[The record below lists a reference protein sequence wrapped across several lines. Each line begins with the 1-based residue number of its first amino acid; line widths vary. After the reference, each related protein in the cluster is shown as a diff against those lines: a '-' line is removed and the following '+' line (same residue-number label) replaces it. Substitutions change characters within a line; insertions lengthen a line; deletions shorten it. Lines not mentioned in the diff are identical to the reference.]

1 MTLGTLAA
9 TEGLEPLETVCCAA
23 FPMPRNPVIDW
34 KRRNSV
40 RQFRLLLSSALT
52 AALVTTTAVIA
63 LPSPASAATTTYKA
77 TIKRTSYGVPHISA
91 TDLGSAAF
99 GQGWAYAEDRF
110 CDLMD
115 QVIKVRSQRAKFF
128 GAGPDFANLITDYG
142 YLQLGVMDLAR
153 QQNAQ
158 LSTEER
164 QILDGY
170 VAGFNGLLTK
180 VGAAHVP
187 GWCAGQP
194 WVGPI
199 TAVDVLAYER
209 DLALL
214 ASGDNLLAPAFA
226 AQPPGSAVAFASVA
240 PQVRQGVQQIRDF
253 KNAAGTALGSNGW
266 ALGADKSQTGKGLL
280 LANPHF
286 PWEGEL
292 RFWESQVTVP
302 GNLNVYGAS
311 LGGLPGVQIGFTDKV
326 AWTHTIST
334 GTRFTFY
341 LMTLDGDAT
350 HYLVDGQREAMTSKT
365 FTIQVKQPDGT
376 LAPVSRTLYSTRY
389 GPVLDLS
396 SIDPSLGW
404 TDATA
409 ISYRDANITN
419 DKMLHQW
426 FNIARAA
433 DTNGINAAV
442 AGDQGIPWVNVI
454 ATDAK
459 GNAYYADPSQ
469 TPLLT
474 PDAQAVW
481 ASPDNPLGLL
491 DGSSSAFAW
500 QNAPGQRSQG
510 LVPFSQQPKLTRRD
524 YTFNAND
531 SHYVP
536 NANQQLVGFN
546 LLQGPEGTPLTVRSR
561 QNVKLIE
568 ATAKF
573 SVAAIG
579 AALYGDTSFTSDQ
592 LTSAVAASCRGTI
605 TVDGST
611 VNLNQPAT
619 VLQSW
624 DRRFDPASR
633 GAILWRETVAA
644 VIAANPGSLTAGP
657 AMWGVPFS
665 PGDPAHTPRGV
676 PTNRTPLCQGLA
688 RATLLLQS
696 RGIPLNAPLS
706 QLQYTVKNGVKIPV
720 PGSNEN
726 VGIANA
732 VYYQFPGQA
741 ASSTSLEPGMDLG
754 TLFSDKTDMTTKGY
768 PVNYGTS
775 FVLTMGFTTAG
786 PSAKALLTFG
796 ESANPASPNFSD
808 QTRLFSNKQLRDAW
822 FTDAQISGDT
832 KSIEVLV
839 QVTIG

>member
-1 MTLGTLAA
+1 
-9 TEGLEPLETVCCAA
+9 
-23 FPMPRNPVIDW
+23 
-34 KRRNSV
+34 V
-40 RQFRLLLSSALT
+40 RQFRLLLNSAV
-52 AALVTTTAVIA
+52 AAVLVTTAVTA

-91 TDLGSAAF
+91 NDVGSAAF

-115 QVIKVRSQRAKFF
+115 QVVKVRSQRAKFF

-153 QQNAQ
+153 QQNAA

-226 AQPPGSAVAFASVA
+226 AQPPGSAVALAAATKQVA
-240 PQVRQGVQQIRDF
+240 PQVRQGFQQLQDF
-253 KNAAGTALGSNGW
+253 RNAASTGLGSNGW

-341 LMTLDGDAT
+341 SVTLDGDST

-365 FTIQVKQPDGT
+365 FTIQVRQPNGT
-376 LAPVSRTLYSTRY
+376 LQSQSRTLYNTRY

-404 TDATA
+404 TDVSA
-409 ISYRDANITN
+409 ITYRDANITN

-433 DTNGINAAV
+433 DTNGISSALAA
-442 AGDQGIPWVNVI
+442 DQGIPWVNVI
-454 ATDAK
+454 ASDAK
-459 GNAYYADPSQ
+459 GNAFYADPSQ

-491 DGSSSAFAW
+491 DGSDSHFAW
-500 QNAPGQRSQG
+500 QNAPGQRSRG
-510 LVPFSQQPKLTRRD
+510 LVPYSQQPKLTRRD

-568 ATAKF
+568 STAKF

-579 AALYGDTSFTSDQ
+579 TALFGDTSFTSDQ
-592 LTSAVAASCRGTI
+592 LAAAVIASCKGNI
-605 TVDGST
+605 AVDGKT
-611 VNLNQPAT
+611 VNLTPSAN

-624 DRRFDPASR
+624 DKKFDPASR
-633 GAILWRETVAA
+633 GAILWRETIAA
-644 VIAANPGSLTAGP
+644 VIADNPGALTSGT

-665 PGDPAHTPRGV
+665 PGDPAHTPRGA
-676 PTNRTPLCQGLA
+676 PTDRTELCQGLA

-696 RGIPLNAPLS
+696 LGIALNAPLS

-754 TLFSDKTDMTTKGY
+754 TPVNDKTDMTTKGY

-775 FVLTMGFTTAG
+775 FLLTMGYTTSG

-822 FTDAQISGDT
+822 YTDAQISGDT

-839 QVTIG
+839 QITIT

>member
-1 MTLGTLAA
+1 M
-9 TEGLEPLETVCCAA
+9 
-23 FPMPRNPVIDW
+23 
-34 KRRNSV
+34 
-40 RQFRLLLSSALT
+40 RQSRLLLSSAL
-52 AALVTTTAVIA
+52 AAVLVTTTAVLA

-91 TDLGSAAF
+91 NDIGSAAF

-128 GAGPDFANLITDYG
+128 GAGPDFANVITDYG

-170 VAGFNGLLTK
+170 VAGFNGLLTR

-226 AQPPGSAVAFASVA
+226 AQPPGSAVALANVA
-240 PQVRQGVQQIRDF
+240 PQVRAGFSNIQDF

-266 ALGADKSQTGKGLL
+266 AIGADKSPTGKGLL

-302 GNLNVYGAS
+302 NNLNVYGAS
-311 LGGLPGVQIGFTDKV
+311 LGGIPGVQIGFTDKV

-341 LMTLDGDAT
+341 SVNLVPGTPT
-350 HYLVDGQREAMTSKT
+350 SYYVDGQPQAMSSKT
-365 FTIQVKQPDGT
+365 FTIQVKQPNGA
-376 LAPVSRTLYSTRY
+376 LQSQSRTLYSTRY

-396 SIDPSLGW
+396 SIDPALGW
-404 TDATA
+404 NTDITNTA
-409 ISYRDANITN
+409 ITYRDANITN

-433 DTNGINAAV
+433 DVNGINNAM
-442 AGDQGIPWVNVI
+442 AGDQGIPWVNMI
-454 ATDAK
+454 ASDAN

-474 PDAQAVW
+474 PTAQAIW

-491 DGSSSAFAW
+491 DGSDSANAW
-500 QNAPGQRSQG
+500 QTAPGSDPKGWCRS
-510 LVPFSQQPKLTRRD
+510 
-524 YTFNAND
+524 
-531 SHYVP
+531 
-536 NANQQLVGFN
+536 
-546 LLQGPEGTPLTVRSR
+546 
-561 QNVKLIE
+561 
-568 ATAKF
+568 
-573 SVAAIG
+573 
-579 AALYGDTSFTSDQ
+579 
-592 LTSAVAASCRGTI
+592 
-605 TVDGST
+605 
-611 VNLNQPAT
+611 
-619 VLQSW
+619 
-624 DRRFDPASR
+624 
-633 GAILWRETVAA
+633 
-644 VIAANPGSLTAGP
+644 
-657 AMWGVPFS
+657 
-665 PGDPAHTPRGV
+665 
-676 PTNRTPLCQGLA
+676 
-688 RATLLLQS
+688 
-696 RGIPLNAPLS
+696 
-706 QLQYTVKNGVKIPV
+706 
-720 PGSNEN
+720 
-726 VGIANA
+726 
-732 VYYQFPGQA
+732 
-741 ASSTSLEPGMDLG
+741 ASS
-754 TLFSDKTDMTTKGY
+754 
-768 PVNYGTS
+768 
-775 FVLTMGFTTAG
+775 
-786 PSAKALLTFG
+786 PS
-796 ESANPASPNFSD
+796 
-808 QTRLFSNKQLRDAW
+808 
-822 FTDAQISGDT
+822 
-832 KSIEVLV
+832 
-839 QVTIG
+839 

>member
-1 MTLGTLAA
+1 
-9 TEGLEPLETVCCAA
+9 
-23 FPMPRNPVIDW
+23 
-34 KRRNSV
+34 V
-40 RQFRLLLSSALT
+40 RQFRQLLSSVV
-52 AALVTTTAVIA
+52 AAVLVTTTAVIA

-91 TDLGSAAF
+91 NDVGSAAF

-115 QVIKVRSQRAKFF
+115 QVIKVRSQRSKFF
-128 GAGPDFANLITDYG
+128 GAGADFGNVITDYG

-153 QQNAQ
+153 QQNAR

-170 VAGFNGLLTK
+170 VAGFNGLLNK

-226 AQPPGSAVAFASVA
+226 AQPPTSAVALARAKLAAAQVA
-240 PQVRQGVQQIRDF
+240 PQVRQGFQNIQDF
-253 KNAAGTALGSNGW
+253 KNAAGSALGSNGW
-266 ALGADKSQTGKGLL
+266 AIGANKSQTGKGLL

-302 GNLNVYGAS
+302 NNLNVYGAS

-341 LMTLDGDAT
+341 SVN
-350 HYLVDGQREAMTSKT
+350 LVPGNPTSYYIDGQPEAMTSKT
-365 FTIQVKQPDGT
+365 FTIQIKQPDGS
-376 LAPVSRTLYSTRY
+376 LASDSRTLYSTRY

-404 TDATA
+404 NTDITDTA
-409 ISYRDANITN
+409 ITYRDANITN

-433 DTNGINAAV
+433 DVNGINAAM
-442 AGDQGIPWVNVI
+442 ASDQGIPWVNMI
-454 ATDAK
+454 ASDAK

-474 PDAQAVW
+474 PDAQATW
-481 ASPDNPLGLL
+481 ADANNPLGLL
-491 DGSSSAFAW
+491 DGSDSANAW

-546 LLQGPEGTPLTVRSR
+546 ALQGPERSPLTVRSR

-568 ATAKF
+568 GTAQF
-573 SVAAIG
+573 SVAGLGTAIY
-579 AALYGDTSFTSDQ
+579 LDTSFTSDQ

-605 TVDGST
+605 TVDGAS
-611 VNLNQPAT
+611 VSLNQSAT
-619 VLQSW
+619 VLQNW
-624 DRRFDPASR
+624 DRKFDPASR
-633 GAILWRETVAA
+633 GAILWRETIAA
-644 VIAANPGSLTAGP
+644 VIAANPGALTSGT

-665 PGDPAHTPRGV
+665 TADPAHTPRGV
-676 PTNRTPLCQGLA
+676 PADLTPLCQGLA
-688 RATLLLQS
+688 RATRLLQS
-696 RGIPLNAPLS
+696 LGIALNAPLS
-706 QLQYTVKNGVKIPV
+706 QLQYTVKNGTRIPV

-732 VYYQFPGQA
+732 VYYQFPGQSG
-741 ASSTSLEPGMDLG
+741 SSTSLEPGMDLG
-754 TLFSDKTDMTTKGY
+754 TPVSDKTDMTTKGY

-775 FVLTMGFTTAG
+775 FLLTMGFTAAG
-786 PSAKALLTFG
+786 PSAKAVLTFG

-822 FTDAQISGDT
+822 YTDSQISGDT
-832 KSIEVLV
+832 KSVEALI
-839 QVTIG
+839 QITIG

>member
-1 MTLGTLAA
+1 
-9 TEGLEPLETVCCAA
+9 
-23 FPMPRNPVIDW
+23 
-34 KRRNSV
+34 V
-40 RQFRLLLSSALT
+40 RQFRLLLSSAV
-52 AALVTTTAVIA
+52 AAVLVTTAVTA

-91 TDLGSAAF
+91 NDIGSAAF

-115 QVIKVRSQRAKFF
+115 QVIKVRSQRSKYF
-128 GAGPDFANLITDYG
+128 GAGDDFGNLITDYG

-153 QQNAQ
+153 QQNAR
-158 LSTEER
+158 LSAEER

-170 VAGFNGLLTK
+170 VAGFNGFLTK

-226 AQPPGSAVAFASVA
+226 AQPPGSPVTFASGVA
-240 PQVRQGVQQIRDF
+240 PQVRQGLQQMQDF
-253 KNAAGTALGSNGW
+253 KNAAGSALGSNGW
-266 ALGADKSQTGKGLL
+266 AIGADKSQTGKGLL

-292 RFWESQVTVP
+292 RFWESQVSVP

-311 LGGLPGVQIGFTDKV
+311 LGGIPGVQIGFTDKI

-334 GTRFTFY
+334 GTRFTLY
-341 LMTLDGDAT
+341 QVTLAGDPT
-350 HYLVDGQREAMTSKT
+350 HYLVDGTPEAMTSKT

-376 LAPVSRTLYSTRY
+376 LQSQSRTLYSTRY

-404 TDATA
+404 TGMTA
-409 ISYRDANITN
+409 LTYRDANITN

-433 DTNGINAAV
+433 DVNGINAAM
-442 AGDQGIPWVNVI
+442 ASDQGIPWVNMI
-454 ATDAK
+454 ASDAK

-469 TPLLT
+469 TPLLRT
-474 PDAQAVW
+474 NAQAAW
-481 ASPDNPLGLL
+481 ADAGNPLGIL
-491 DGSSSAFAW
+491 DGSDSSNAW
-500 QNAPGQRSQG
+500 QTTAGQRSQG

-546 LLQGPEGTPLTVRSR
+546 ALQGPEGTPLTVRSR
-561 QNVKLIE
+561 QNVKLLE
-568 ATAKF
+568 GTARF
-573 SVAAIG
+573 SVAGLGTAI
-579 AALYGDTSFTSDQ
+579 YSDTAFTSDQ
-592 LTSAVAASCRGTI
+592 LTSAVAASCRGTV
-605 TVDGST
+605 TVDGTPVALGQS
-611 VNLNQPAT
+611 AG

-624 DRRFDPASR
+624 DRKFDPASR
-633 GAILWRETVAA
+633 GAILWRETIAA
-644 VIAANPGSLTAGP
+644 VIAANPGALTSGSAL
-657 AMWGVPFS
+657 WGVPFS
-665 PGDPAHTPRGV
+665 TSDPAHTPRGV
-676 PTNRTPLCQGLA
+676 PADLTPLCEGLA

-696 RGIPLNAPLS
+696 LGIALNAPLS

-732 VYYQFPGQA
+732 VYYQFPGQSG
-741 ASSTSLEPGMDLG
+741 SSTSLEPGMDLG
-754 TLFSDKTDMTTKGY
+754 TPVSDKTDMTTKGY

-775 FVLTMGFTTAG
+775 FLLTMGFTTSG
-786 PSAKALLTFG
+786 PSAKAVLTFG

-822 FTDAQISGDT
+822 YTDAQISGDT
-832 KSIEVLV
+832 KSVEVLV
-839 QVTIG
+839 QVTITS